1 LKRKQKRVDRSQAGA
16 PATPGTPQLV
26 LSRSRR
32 LLFIFIGFVLL
43 PLLLLGALESG
54 LRLGGYGYPTG
65 FFKRIQIGNEEFLV
79 ENDKFGLR
87 FFPPELSRSPAP
99 VVMRAKKPPGTY
111 RVFILGE
118 SAALGDPKPAYGAGR
133 YLQALLQERFPTIR
147 FEVVCVAI
155 TAINSHAIL
164 PIARDCARQDGDLW
178 IIYMGNNEMVGP
190 FGAATIFGAQSPPLA
205 YVRLT
210 LALQRTRVG
219 QLLVAG
225 GRKLTGRAKSGVSW
239 GGMKMFMENRI
250 APDDRRKQSVYENFS
265 RNLENILRTGRQAGM
280 PVILN
285 TVAVNLKDC
294 APFASVSDTNVG
306 NADRPARDQL
316 WLEGTRAEAQ
326 ADFPEAAQ
334 KYERAA
340 KLDPRSAQLQ
350 FQLGSAL
357 LRLTNDAAAAEH
369 FARARDFDVLPFR
382 ADSRINELVMQAGRR
397 KPAHELALCDASAL
411 FASNSPGNI
420 PGREW
425 FYEHVHFNFD
435 GNYVLGRAWAERVEP
450 FLPGIA
456 TNRAAGTWASQETCE
471 RRLALTDWNRS
482 TVLEDMLRRLR
493 QAPFTNQ
500 LNHAETVESLQT
512 WLRRLRHQMDKQA
525 MARAREVYLEA
536 LKRAP
541 EDHRLHENF
550 AEFLTQT
557 GDLAHA
563 TEEWRRVQSLI
574 PHHHVAWFEEGQLL
588 RRQGKLADAEPP
600 LLRALNLR
608 PDLAEGWLELGNIHA
623 LEGKTEQALKEYE
636 RERKLAPEDDRV
648 YYHIGKALS
657 KLGRNAEAMQ
667 NLRQAL
673 RLNPSFWEA
682 RYALGEELG
691 IAGRVP
697 EARKELEEAIRLKPD
712 YAPAHLNLGVALV
725 QLGQLDAALQQ
736 FQETLRLDPQNKLA
750 VEYYDKVRQK
760 TGAAKTD

>member
-1 LKRKQKRVDRSQAGA
+1 
-16 PATPGTPQLV
+16 
-26 LSRSRR
+26 
-32 LLFIFIGFVLL
+32 
-43 PLLLLGALESG
+43 
-54 LRLGGYGYPTG
+54 
-65 FFKRIQIGNEEFLV
+65 
-79 ENDKFGLR
+79 
-87 FFPPELSRSPAP
+87 
-99 VVMRAKKPPGTY
+99 
-111 RVFILGE
+111 
-118 SAALGDPKPAYGAGR
+118 
-133 YLQALLQERFPTIR
+133 
-147 FEVVCVAI
+147 
-155 TAINSHAIL
+155 
-164 PIARDCARQDGDLW
+164 
-178 IIYMGNNEMVGP
+178 
-190 FGAATIFGAQSPPLA
+190 
-205 YVRLT
+205 
-210 LALQRTRVG
+210 
-219 QLLVAG
+219 
-225 GRKLTGRAKSGVSW
+225 
-239 GGMKMFMENRI
+239 
-250 APDDRRKQSVYENFS
+250 
-265 RNLENILRTGRQAGM
+265 
-280 PVILN
+280 
-285 TVAVNLKDC
+285 
-294 APFASVSDTNVG
+294 
-306 NADRPARDQL
+306 
-316 WLEGTRAEAQ
+316 
-326 ADFPEAAQ
+326 
-334 KYERAA
+334 
-340 KLDPRSAQLQ
+340 LDPRSAQLQ

-369 FARARDFDVLPFR
+369 FARARDFDALPFR
-382 ADSRINELVMQAGRR
+382 ANSRINELVMQAGRQ
-397 KPAHELALCDASAL
+397 KATQELALCDASAL

-425 FYEHVHFNFD
+425 FYEHVHLNFD

-450 FLPGIA
+450 FLPGDA

-482 TVLEDMLRRLR
+482 AVLEDMLRRLR

-512 WLRRLRHQMDKQA
+512 WLRRLRQRMDKSA
-525 MARAREVYLEA
+525 MAQAREVYMEA

-623 LEGKTEQALKEYE
+623 LEGKTEQALKDYE
-636 RERKLAPEDDRV
+636 RECKLAPEDDRV

-691 IAGRVP
+691 VAGRVA

-725 QLGQLDAALQQ
+725 QLGQLDAAMQQ
-736 FQETLRLDPQNKLA
+736 FLETLRLDPQNKLA
-750 VEYYDKVRQK
+750 AEYYDKVRQK
-760 TGAAKTD
+760 TGAAKTE